1 MLRYLF
7 PRLTPGESRGARLFQ
22 ALVAEARQPHW
33 FVDGQVADTIDGR
46 FAVLT
51 TIVALATVRLERG
64 GELGRSAAVALAERF
79 VEAMDSEHRQIG
91 INDPALG
98 RTVRK
103 LVGALGRRVEMW
115 RQAVPPGEVWAGAV
129 SESLFRATT
138 PPAAA
143 LLHAEHALRELWAR
157 LDGASDA
164 ALADGRIG

>member
-7 PRLTPGESRGARLFQ
+7 PRLTPGESRGASLFE

-46 FAVLT
+46 FAVLA

-79 VEAMDSEHRQIG
+79 VETMDAEHRQMG
-91 INDPALG
+91 ISDPALG

-103 LVGALGRRVEMW
+103 LVGALGRRVELW
-115 RQAVPPGEVWAGAV
+115 RQAVPPGESWAGAA
-129 SESLFRATT
+129 SNSLFRDA
-138 PPAAA
+138 PPSPAA
-143 LLHAEHALRELWAR
+143 LDHAGQALRALWVR
-157 LDGASDA
+157 LEGA
-164 ALADGRIG
+164 ADEAMANGRIG